1 MNTTLGFIGGGNMAA
16 AIIGGLLKQGV
27 RAADICVAECVPERR
42 IWLAQ
47 HLGVMVEEQAAA
59 CLRADVLILAVK
71 PQQLRELLQPL
82 PALQA
87 GQLVLS
93 IAAGVR
99 AVDIGRWL
107 KGHAAIVRAMP
118 NTPALVGEG
127 MTGLFAQQGVSEA
140 QKALATRIMTA
151 VGQVEWVTQETQ
163 IDAITAISGSGPA
176 YVFHFIEA
184 LEQAGVAL
192 GLPADTARR
201 LTLQTFLGAA
211 LLATKDSASPAEL
224 RARVTSKGGT
234 TERGLQAL
242 ADGGVPAAITAAARA
257 AAARAVEMGDLLG
270 KDPC

>member
-16 AIIGGLLKQGV
+16 AIIGGLLKQGFN
-27 RAADICVAECVPERR
+27 AADITVAECLAERR
-42 IWLAQ
+42 AWLSQA
-47 HLGVMVEEQAAA
+47 LGVVVEESAAA
-59 CLRADVLILAVK
+59 CLRADVVLLAVK
-71 PQQLRELLQPL
+71 PQQLRELLLPL
-82 PALQA
+82 PALQT

-99 AVDIGRWL
+99 AADISRWL

-127 MTGLFAQQGVSEA
+127 MTGLFAQNGVSDT
-140 QKALATRIMTA
+140 QKALATRIMAA
-151 VGQVEWVTQETQ
+151 VGQVDWVSEETL

-176 YVFHFIEA
+176 YVFYFIEA
-184 LEQAGVAL
+184 LEQAAVEL

-201 LTLQTFLGAA
+201 LTVQTFLGAS
-211 LLATKDSASPAEL
+211 LLAAHDAASPAEL

-234 TERGLQAL
+234 TERGLLAL
-242 ADGGVPAAITAAARA
+242 AEGGVPAAVAAAARA